1 MLLNGT
7 ALLCHGSGP
16 SVDAQNQPMR
26 MPGVEPG
33 SQAWEA
39 CMIPLHYMRSAH
51 PLLDYGCPQTNTLQ
65 SPQLAL
71 SKPLGA
77 TAFRFKA
84 AGASGPAGAD
94 DLTGNARRRPGCP
107 GAAVTPM
114 RRRWHTGPLGRQ
126 ARCPPPRAPSMAA
139 THHPRKLRMPG
150 VKPGSQ
156 AWEACMIPLHD
167 MRRCSAGRACS
178 KPQPAQGTLR

>member
-1 MLLNGT
+1 
-7 ALLCHGSGP
+7 
-16 SVDAQNQPMR
+16 
-26 MPGVEPG
+26 
-33 SQAWEA
+33 
-39 CMIPLHYMRSAH
+39 MIPLHYMRSAH

-114 RRRWHTGPLGRQ
+114 WRRWHSGPLGRQ
-126 ARCPPPRAPSMAA
+126 AWCPPPRAPSMAGA
-139 THHPRKLRMPG
+139 HHTRKLRMPG
-150 VKPGSQ
+150 VEPGSQ
-156 AWEACMIPLHD
+156 AWEACMIPLHY
-167 MRRCSAGRACS
+167 MRVGGEFNPMASEHTTFTRGFCFIPVLSGRLVSASKNQASHLKTFVKSHSSAG
-178 KPQPAQGTLR
+178 

>member
-1 MLLNGT
+1 
-7 ALLCHGSGP
+7 
-16 SVDAQNQPMR
+16 

-51 PLLDYGCPQTNTLQ
+51 PLLDYGCPQTDTLQ

-71 SKPLGA
+71 SKLLGA
-77 TAFRFKA
+77 TAFHFKA
-84 AGASGPAGAD
+84 VGASGPAGAD
-94 DLTGNARRRPGCP
+94 DLTGKARRRPGCP

-126 ARCPPPRAPSMAA
+126 ARCPPPRAPSMAGG
-139 THHPRKLRMPG
+139 HHPRKMRMPG
-150 VKPGSQ
+150 VEPGSQ
-156 AWEACMIPLHD
+156 AWEACMIPLHY
-167 MRRCSAGRACS
+167 MRSAHPLLDYGRPHTNTLQS
-178 KPQPAQGTLR
+178 PQLALSRPRASRLRLPPGQQGQTT